1 MDPLNQTH
9 AATKS
14 DKINAIYSRHLLMRV
29 TPELYFDRYAQSQT
43 IENNKNTKK
52 GFARRYKNIL
62 PATVPL
68 AEYDGTNIKS
78 PNKVVSEEV
87 EFELKHYGDY
97 VVVTDE
103 NELYNL
109 DAVKSIYLDLQADQ
123 VAKTIDEITKD
134 AVFNGT
140 NVVYADTATTR
151 DQAASKTPTTR
162 DLDLIQIKLKNQGAK
177 KFTKII
183 GGTNKINTSPIN
195 SAYIG
200 IAHHSVVND
209 LRGLDGWTDAKN
221 YPSIGNIMK
230 GEVGAYDQIRFLED
244 TEGRIELNTAG
255 NANVYQTIIM
265 GRDAYAAITPRG
277 SKNLEVITKS
287 KQEIGGPLNQF
298 STLGWKVR
306 HGAAILNEAF
316 LCRLESGATVED
328 TSTKHYYDY
337 SA

>member
-9 AATKS
+9 GATTS
-14 DKINAIYSRHLLMRV
+14 AQILAVYSRQLLRRV
-29 TPELYFDRYAQSQT
+29 TPELHMDRFAQSKT

-87 EFELKHYGDY
+87 EYELKPYGDY
-97 VVVTDE
+97 IVTTDE

-109 DAVKSIYLDLQADQ
+109 DNVKTVYLDLQGDQ
-123 VAKTIDEITKD
+123 ARKTIDEITKD
-134 AVFNGT
+134 AVYGGT
-140 NVVYADTATTR
+140 NVVYADDATTR
-151 DQAASKTPTTR
+151 DEAALK
-162 DLDLIQIKLKNQGAK
+162 LITVANLQLVQIKLKNQGAQ
-177 KFTKII
+177 KFTKVI
-183 GGTNKINTSPIN
+183 GGTSAVGTNPIQA
-195 SAYIG
+195 AYIG
-200 IAHHSVVND
+200 LTHHSVVND
-209 LRGLDGWTDAKN
+209 LRALAGWTDAKD

-230 GEVGAYDQIRFLED
+230 GEAGSWDQIRWIED
-244 TEGRIELNTAG
+244 TEGRIELNTAEDV
-255 NANVYQTIIM
+255 NVYQSIVL
-265 GRDAYAAITPRG
+265 GKDAYAAITPRG
-277 SKNLEVITKS
+277 SKNLEVIIKT

-316 LCRLESGATVED
+316 LVRLESKASLED
-328 TSTKHYYDY
+328 SSAKHYYDFT
-337 SA
+337 